1 MIAFSDELEQSSPEL
16 KDSLGAE
23 AGRISSMS
31 PQLFGHHGQLE
42 GAQPVSSAL
51 CQTSYPSL
59 LLHTQ
64 LGALRHQLQQQHQQQ
79 QQVCEDAAANS
90 SECRSRFSTAT
101 ESAPTSC
108 ETSAFRQPRRRRV
121 TPEHITPDVDVTA
134 GENTPGRA
142 SPQRLH
148 ITDEAKLQTRKTG
161 KLFHSYF

>member
-16 KDSLGAE
+16 KDSLSAE

-42 GAQPVSSAL
+42 GAEPVSSAL
-51 CQTSYPSL
+51 CQASYPSL

-64 LGALRHQLQQQHQQQ
+64 LGALRHHLQQQ
-79 QQVCEDAAANS
+79 QQVCEDAAASS
-90 SECRSRFSTAT
+90 SECRSRFTTAT

-121 TPEHITPDVDVTA
+121 TPEHISPDVDVTA
-134 GENTPGRA
+134 GESTPGRA

-148 ITDEAKLQTRKTG
+148 ITDEAKLHTRKTG
-161 KLFHSYF
+161 K